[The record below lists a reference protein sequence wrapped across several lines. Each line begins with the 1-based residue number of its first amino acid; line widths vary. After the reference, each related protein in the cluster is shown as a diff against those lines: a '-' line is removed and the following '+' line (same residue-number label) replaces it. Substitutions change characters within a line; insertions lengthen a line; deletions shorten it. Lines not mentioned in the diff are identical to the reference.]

1 MASTLGPVLI
11 KSLKSNPKE
20 RLDMILEPLQ
30 VMIQLA
36 LLGFCPRGTK
46 ISISENILSL
56 QRPTWS
62 QGMYRWY
69 GRDSKEDLYYLFHA
83 IRRYYIWYKND
94 EEEIYDY
101 ILKKSKKGIKK
112 LIETYENTEKT
123 SLIHTLS
130 LYKNIL
136 DLESPDLFK
145 TEDDTT
151 INLDHVFKTITV
163 IYNKKLLLIVIS
175 TLKLIEEEKDEGHRL
190 EYYDGIQKILSP
202 TNTRIRAWI
211 RDKMSC

>member
-1 MASTLGPVLI
+1 
-11 KSLKSNPKE
+11 
-20 RLDMILEPLQ
+20 
-30 VMIQLA
+30 
-36 LLGFCPRGTK
+36 
-46 ISISENILSL
+46 
-56 QRPTWS
+56 
-62 QGMYRWY
+62 
-69 GRDSKEDLYYLFHA
+69 
-83 IRRYYIWYKND
+83 
-94 EEEIYDY
+94 
-101 ILKKSKKGIKK
+101 
-112 LIETYENTEKT
+112 
-123 SLIHTLS
+123 LIHTLS

>member
-36 LLGFCPRGTK
+36 ILGFCPRGTK

>member
-36 LLGFCPRGTK
+36 ILGFCPRGTK

-112 LIETYENTEKT
+112 LIETYENSEKT

>member
-36 LLGFCPRGTK
+36 ILGFCPRGTK

-112 LIETYENTEKT
+112 LIETYENTDKT

>member
-112 LIETYENTEKT
+112 LIETYENTDKT

>member
-36 LLGFCPRGTK
+36 ILGFCPRGTK

-101 ILKKSKKGIKK
+101 ILEKSKKGIKK
-112 LIETYENTEKT
+112 LIETYENTDKT